1 MKNFLENLG
10 LFIICLGIMGMFY
23 VLLHFAPLWD
33 QWVIDTRNNI

>member
-10 LFIICLGIMGMFY
+10 LFLMCLCIMGMFY

-33 QWVIDTRNNI
+33 QMIIESRNQ